1 MKLRTLLFLFL
12 GVAASAQVDPRLY
25 SDMRWRMI
33 GPFRGGRTVAM
44 EGIPAQPNTFFI
56 GVNNGGVWKTTD
68 AGRTWVSLFD
78 DQPTQSVGAVAVAP
92 SNPDIIYVGSGEGLQ
107 RPDLSIGDG
116 FYKSTNGG
124 KTWQHLGLRDAFQ
137 IPSIIVDPKDPN
149 RLFVAV
155 LGHPYGPNQ
164 ERGIYRST
172 DGGQTFQKILYKD
185 EHTGGMDLAFDPAN
199 SQTIYAV
206 LWAARQGPWENG
218 VWQGPQSGLF
228 KSTDGGNT
236 WRQLTQ
242 GLPSTTT
249 DGLGRIGISVNLGNP
264 KVMYANV
271 EANQR
276 TSGVYRSDDAGESWH
291 RVNDEPR
298 VYGRGSDFAEVR
310 SDPKNPDIVYAANTQ
325 TYRSTDG
332 GKTFVGWKGA
342 PGGDDYHRIW
352 INPNNTNIIAIAVD
366 QGATISVN
374 GGQTWST
381 WYNQPTAQF
390 YHVTADNR
398 VPYWVCGGQQE
409 SGSAC
414 VVSRSDYG
422 AITARDWEIVGIE
435 EYGYAAPDPLNP
447 GVIYGGKATRYD
459 VRTRQTQDIS
469 PGGRRRGAGSNYRF
483 LRTAPII
490 FSTVDKHVL
499 YLAGNV
505 LFKTTNGGHSWDV
518 ISPDLSRPNPEIT
531 PNFAVF
537 AQGGGKLER
546 RGVIYAVGPSFSDI
560 NTIWV
565 GTDDG
570 LIHVTRD
577 GGKNWQDITPPE
589 LTSWSKV
596 SQIEASHFDNNSCY
610 AAINRIRVDDMKP
623 HIYRTHDGGK
633 TWQHI
638 VSGLPDNEPVNTVR
652 EDPERKGMLFA
663 GTERSVYVSFDDG
676 DHWQSLRLN
685 LVASSVRDLVVH
697 ENDLVVGTHGRG
709 FWILDDITPLRQL
722 SAATVRASAFL
733 FKPQSAIRYRRSLNT
748 DTPQPPEEPMGQ
760 NPPDGAIIDYWLGSN
775 SGTPVTLDIV
785 DTSGKVV
792 TRYESTDKPEPVNE
806 KDLRV
811 PMYWVR
817 PQKILSAEAGM
828 HRWVWDLHYKPLA
841 GVSRDYPI
849 SAIPHD
855 TPAEPLGPRALGQ
868 YTVRLTANGQTL
880 TQPLVV
886 KPDPRVTTPVEGLR
900 KQQEVEVAIADA
912 LQRVADAQQQIRS
925 LRSQINQA
933 REKAGS
939 AAEQLTAFDGKLR
952 ALEGGGGGRFG
963 GGGGPGAASQ
973 AGAPPSLSAISGAL
987 SGVYGAI
994 DSADAEPTEQA
1005 LGALA
1010 DATADL
1016 AAASQRWQQL
1026 KTNELAAINAAL
1038 KAAGASEL
1046 RLP

>member
-1 MKLRTLLFLFL
+1 MKLRALFFFLFL
-12 GVAASAQVDPRLY
+12 IIAGSALAQLDPGLY

-44 EGIPAQPNTFFI
+44 EGIPSQPNTFFI

-68 AGRTWVSLFD
+68 AGRTWQSIFD
-78 DQPTQSVGAVAVAP
+78 DQPTQSVGAVALAP
-92 SNPDIIYVGSGEGLQ
+92 SIPDIIYVGSGEGLQ

-116 FYKSTNGG
+116 MYKSTDGG
-124 KTWQHLGLRDAFQ
+124 KTWQHLGLRDGFQ
-137 IPSIIVDPKDPN
+137 IPAIIVDPKDPN

-185 EHTGGMDLAFDPAN
+185 EHTGGMDVAFDPTN
-199 SQTIYAV
+199 SQVIFAV

-236 WRQLTQ
+236 WRQITQ
-242 GLPSTTT
+242 GLPGEK
-249 DGLGRIGISVNLGNP
+249 DDLGRIGISVNLGDP
-264 KVMYANV
+264 KIMYASV
-271 EANQR
+271 EANESA
-276 TSGVYRSDDAGESWH
+276 SGVYRSDDAGESWH
-291 RVNDEPR
+291 RVNNEAR

-310 SDPKNPDIVYAANTQ
+310 SDPKNPEIVYAANTQ
-325 TYRSTDG
+325 TYKSTDG
-332 GKTFVGWKGA
+332 GKTFIGWKGA

-352 INPNNTNIIAIAVD
+352 INPNNTDIIAIAAD

-390 YHVTADNR
+390 YHVTTDNR

-447 GVIYGGKATRYD
+447 GVIYGGKASRYD
-459 VRTRQTQDIS
+459 ERTHQTQDIS
-469 PGGRRRGAGSNYRF
+469 PGGRRRGGSNYRF
-483 LRTAPII
+483 LRTQPII

-505 LFKTTNGGHSWDV
+505 LFKTTNGGQSWDV

-537 AQGGGKLER
+537 AQSGGKLER
-546 RGVIYAVGPSFSDI
+546 RGVIYAVGPSFHDI
-560 NTIWV
+560 NTVWV

-577 GGKNWQDITPPE
+577 GGKNWQNITPPG

-623 HIYRTHDGGK
+623 HIYRTHDGGT

-638 VSGLPDNEPVNTVR
+638 VTGLPENEPVNTVR
-652 EDPERKGMLFA
+652 EDPQRKGMLFA

-709 FWILDDITPLRQL
+709 FWILDDITPLRQI
-722 SAATVRASAFL
+722 SATTAAVAAVL
-733 FKPQSAIRYRRSLNT
+733 FQPQDAIRFRRSVNT

-760 NPPDGAIIDYWLGSN
+760 NPPDGAIIDYWLAGRSR
-775 SGTPVTLDIV
+775 TPVSLEILDS
-785 DTSGKVV
+785 SGKVV
-792 TRYESTDKPEPVNE
+792 RSFRSSDPPDRVNE

-811 PMYWVR
+811 PMHWVR
-817 PQKILSAEAGM
+817 PPAVLSSAAGM
-828 HRWVWDLHYKPLA
+828 HRFVWDMHYEPLA
-841 GVSRDYPI
+841 GVHRDYPI
-849 SAIPHD
+849 SAIPGD
-855 TPAEPLGPRALGQ
+855 TPAEPLGPRALGH
-868 YTVRLTANGQTL
+868 YTVRLTANGETL
-880 TQPLVV
+880 TQPLTVN
-886 KPDPRVTTPVEGLR
+886 PDPRVTTPMDGLVRQQRVEE
-900 KQQEVEVAIADA
+900 QIAAA
-912 LQRVADAQQQIRS
+912 LQ
-925 LRSQINQA
+925 
-933 REKAGS
+933 S
-939 AAEQLTAFDGKLR
+939 AAEMQRQIGSLRAQAAALRNKADRAAEKLAAFDSELQ
-952 ALEGGGGGRFG
+952 ALEGEGRT
-963 GGGGPGAASQ
+963 AEVRAR
-973 AGAPPSLSAISGAL
+973 PSLTSINSAL
-987 SGVYGAI
+987 TGVYGAV
-994 DSADAEPTEQA
+994 DSADAAPTAQA

-1010 DATADL
+1010 DALVDL
-1016 AAASQRWQQL
+1016 KHASERWQQL
-1026 KTNELAAINAAL
+1026 QGKELTALNAAL
-1038 KAAGASEL
+1038 QSAGVSAL
-1046 RLP
+1046 KVTH